1 MTPLPP
7 LIFGKLYCKPIE
19 LSRTAEKYNVGSF
32 KKTLEGIAKQL
43 DPERPKELDFMKRTT
58 VVFFH
63 ILTYLPGACVIQ
75 SDLVRDSIHQLCG
88 HMDTEVVQL
97 S

>member
-1 MTPLPP
+1 MAT
-7 LIFGKLYCKPIE
+7 
-19 LSRTAEKYNVGSF
+19 SRAGILLANMRPGQLKSTMLVLL